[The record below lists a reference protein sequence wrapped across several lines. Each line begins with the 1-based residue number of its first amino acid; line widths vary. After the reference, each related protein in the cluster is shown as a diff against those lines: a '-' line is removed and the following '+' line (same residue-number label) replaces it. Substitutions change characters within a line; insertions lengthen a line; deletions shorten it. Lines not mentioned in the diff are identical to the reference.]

1 MSSGAQ
7 KPFYFQPPWNVLFEL
22 HRLQKLLPW
31 NVNIAFLLSS
41 FLEEMVKRGDIDFRA
56 SGMALDSSATI
67 YLMKSKLLL
76 KLEEPPAPPK
86 SAPDFLPPPLF
97 LPLRYELTSTT
108 IKHLLTVLDEVLR
121 GERAFPLEPRLE
133 PLLPLPQEIL
143 PPIDLYLVE
152 MGERMNQLYGLL
164 LDLADRGELVSFSKV
179 AAGLEKVEAIR
190 RFIVLLFLAQEGR
203 LGLWQEE
210 DSDEIYITLGGGLD
224 FRETGEEAV
233 RAA

>member
-1 MSSGAQ
+1 VSSGAQ

-41 FLEEMVKRGDIDFRA
+41 FFEEMVKRGDIDFRA

-133 PLLPLPQEIL
+133 PLLPLPREIL
-143 PPIDLYLVE
+143 PPVDLYLVE
-152 MGERMNQLYGLL
+152 MGERMKQLYGLL
-164 LDLADRGELVSFSKV
+164 LDLADRGEFMSFSKV
-179 AAGLEKVEAIR
+179 AAGLEKVETIR
-190 RFIVLLFLAQEGR
+190 RFIVLLFLAQEGKID
-203 LGLWQEE
+203 LWQEE
-210 DSDEIYITLGGGLD
+210 DSGEIYITLGGGLD
-224 FRETGEEAV
+224 FGETGEETV